1 MRSAMMNKP
10 AILFVCSHN
19 RCRSLAAEAVFRY
32 ITQASQV
39 LWSVDSAGL
48 IAHAGQPA
56 EILINDAA
64 ALRGYNLERLR
75 SRLFAH
81 GDFYRF
87 DYIVAVDDNIQAL
100 LLQQTPQACPV
111 HISLLMS
118 YSAFFHNESNLDY
131 PCSSGIKGF
140 VAMLDRIE
148 DACLGLFHFVQKQ
161 LEDSPSRLTAES
173 D

>member
-1 MRSAMMNKP
+1 MNKP

-19 RCRSLAAEAVFRY
+19 RCRSLAAEAVFHY

-39 LWSVDSAGL
+39 LWPVDSAGL
-48 IAHAGQPA
+48 IAYPGHPA
-56 EILINDAA
+56 EILISDAA
-64 ALRGYNLERLR
+64 ALRGYNFEALR
-75 SRLFAH
+75 SRLFVH
-81 GDFYRF
+81 DDFYRF
-87 DYIVAVDDNIQAL
+87 DYIVAVDDNIQAV
-100 LLQQTPQACPV
+100 LLQQAPQACPA

-118 YSAFFHNESNLDY
+118 YSVFFHNESNLDY

-161 LEDSPSRLTAES
+161 LEDNPPQLTAES